1 MLSLLSFC
9 FQFLLLLVC
18 RFLKSTDLFILFIND
33 SLHFVQHDRFSQ
45 NFYVCRFF
53 AVSKFF
59 SNLQVVQVS
68 KNQLGEEVMFNVV
81 KRFSEPTRRSQA
93 ELVQFFIML
102 LQFNILSFPTD
113 SEMLFYTYQC
123 LIIHPLLVLHKNLV
137 LLSYIKLGEILT
149 DDVLHLDW
157 IEVLLIR
164 NHIAQ
169 TRFDVFKLLELN
181 GEHITQPFHVF
192 LDIVISHSAG

>member
-1 MLSLLSFC
+1 
-9 FQFLLLLVC
+9 
-18 RFLKSTDLFILFIND
+18 
-33 SLHFVQHDRFSQ
+33 
-45 NFYVCRFF
+45 
-53 AVSKFF
+53 
-59 SNLQVVQVS
+59 
-68 KNQLGEEVMFNVV
+68 MFNVV

-113 SEMLFYTYQC
+113 SEVLFYTYQC
-123 LIIHPLLVLHKNLV
+123 VIIHPLLVLHKNLV

-192 LDIVISHSAG
+192 LDIVITHSAG